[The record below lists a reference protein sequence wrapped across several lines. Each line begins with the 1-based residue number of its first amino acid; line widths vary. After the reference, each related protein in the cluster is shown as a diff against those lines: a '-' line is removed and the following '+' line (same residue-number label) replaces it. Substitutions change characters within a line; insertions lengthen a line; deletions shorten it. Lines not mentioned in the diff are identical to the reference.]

1 MLYCKQ
7 KYKKTQETKNNV
19 KKVKLSG
26 PLQYLQLEG
35 KRPRMTMC
43 VSIFKKV
50 PLT

>member
-1 MLYCKQ
+1 MISCKQ
-7 KYKKTQETKNNV
+7 KYKKTQDINNV
-19 KKVKLSG
+19 KKVKLYS